1 MGCLWINA
9 TILGQTSSAMG
20 EIYQYIRLTSLSV
33 VINKVP
39 WSNLKKTESN
49 IIIIRIMEGRLESR
63 LVFVTLDL

>member
-9 TILGQTSSAMG
+9 TIFGQTSSAMG
-20 EIYQYIRLTSLSV
+20 EIYQYIRLASLSV